1 MELHRLDGMDA
12 AGLDSIDV
20 AEVDYDYTD
29 GLSGSQIEALE
40 ALGYVQSP
48 EIAYEIQDEHGNV
61 VMYADAEENLYM
73 VDGLGELG
81 FFKKIGKGLKNAAK
95 FVGKKVIKPV
105 AKGVSN
111 AAKFTGKK
119 VLKPVV
125 STVNRYANPA
135 TILLRN
141 GFLAS
146 MKLNLFKVAERL
158 RFGYLS
164 DAEARRR
171 GVNMS
176 EFGKLKKA
184 IEKTNQIY
192 ELAGGKKE
200 NLKSAIL
207 KGKGNEDKAVPL
219 SRLEGLGEVTEYA
232 DEFERFILESD
243 PELVEEYIDEEV
255 DGLGVAAST
264 AIAAA
269 SAAVGSIAALLSKIT
284 GVFDKAKNAKAQV
297 QSLVSPS
304 RLPTAPTP
312 SAPVP
317 SVPKVIQ
324 PVKKTYTAPVR
335 TTTSI
340 QVRPSTT
347 TKTTAPRTTLPQAKI
362 VKSPIPQPLQR
373 LAHRITTVK
382 PPPEP
387 SEISNTSNL
396 FLRSTEAP
404 TEEEQ
409 GWLQKNKTSLMI
421 GAGVAV
427 AAGGIL
433 YAVKQPKSK
442 KSKTMSGI
450 PAKGKAKLKPKTWKA
465 GKKKL
470 PGTPSI
476 TSKTKRAKGSKGKG
490 KHNRL
495 APKVLL

>member
-29 GLSGSQIEALE
+29 GLNGSQIEALE

-81 FFKKIGKGLKNAAK
+81 FLKKIGKGLKNATR

-119 VLKPVV
+119 ILKPVV

-146 MKLNLFKVAERL
+146 MKLNLFKAAERL

-176 EFGKLKKA
+176 EFSKLKKA
-184 IEKTNQIY
+184 IEKANQIY

-219 SRLEGLGEVTEYA
+219 SGLEGLGEVTAYA

-243 PELVEEYIDEEV
+243 PDLVEEYIDEEV
-255 DGLGVAAST
+255 DGLGAVAST

-269 SAAVGSIAALLSKIT
+269 SAAVGSVAALLSKIT

-297 QSLVSPS
+297 KSLVSPTK
-304 RLPTAPTP
+304 LP
-312 SAPVP
+312 SAPIP
-317 SVPKVIQ
+317 STPKLIQ
-324 PVKKTYTAPVR
+324 PVNQNYTAPIR
-335 TTTSI
+335 TSTNL
-340 QVRPSTT
+340 QVQPSTT
-347 TKTTAPRTTLPQAKI
+347 SKTTDPGTTA
-362 VKSPIPQPLQR
+362 VKSTIPQPLQR
-373 LAHRITTVK
+373 LTNNVTKVQ
-382 PPPEP
+382 PPPK
-387 SEISNTSNL
+387 SSGTSTTL
-396 FLRSTEAP
+396 IRSTESP
-404 TEEEQ
+404 TFEEQ
-409 GWLQKNKTSLMI
+409 GWLQKNKTTLMV
-421 GAGVAV
+421 GVGVAV

-433 YAVKQPKSK
+433 YAVKQSKSK
-442 KSKTMSGI
+442 KSKTISGI
-450 PAKGKAKLKPKTWKA
+450 PAKGKAKLEPKTRTAEIKE
-465 GKKKL
+465 
-470 PGTPSI
+470 PVGTPSTI
-476 TSKTKRAKGSKGKG
+476 TKTKRAKGTKPKG

>member
-12 AGLDSIDV
+12 AGLDSIDI
-20 AEVDYDYTD
+20 AEVEYDYTG
-29 GLSGSQIEALE
+29 GLNGSQIEALE
-40 ALGYVQSP
+40 ALGYVQDP
-48 EIAYEIQDEHGNV
+48 EIAYEIQDENGNV

-81 FFKKIGKGLKNAAK
+81 FLKKIGKGLKNAAK

-119 VLKPVV
+119 ILKPVI

-164 DAEARRR
+164 DAEARKR
-171 GVNMS
+171 GVNMT

-184 IEKTNQIY
+184 IDKANQIY

-200 NLKSAIL
+200 NLKNAIL
-207 KGKGNEDKAVPL
+207 KGKGNDDKAVPL
-219 SRLEGLGEVTEYA
+219 SGLEGLGEVTEYA

-243 PELVEEYIDEEV
+243 STLVEEYMDEELE
-255 DGLGVAAST
+255 GLGVVAST

-269 SAAVGSIAALLSKIT
+269 SAAVGSVAALLSKIT

-297 QSLVSPS
+297 QSLVSIPKKPS
-304 RLPTAPTP
+304 APTP
-312 SAPVP
+312 SAPRVTQP
-317 SVPKVIQ
+317 VTQSYTAPKVIQ
-324 PVKKTYTAPVR
+324 PVRQSNTAPSR
-335 TTTSI
+335 TSTTL
-340 QVRPSTT
+340 QVRPSTVT
-347 TKTTAPRTTLPQAKI
+347 QTI
-362 VKSPIPQPLQR
+362 VPQPLQR
-373 LAHRITTVK
+373 LTNDPTTIAL
-382 PPPEP
+382 PPQRPTSP
-387 SEISNTSNL
+387 ST
-396 FLRSTEAP
+396 A
-404 TEEEQ
+404 EEQ
-409 GWLQKNKTSLMI
+409 SWIQKNKTTLMV

-433 YAVKQPKSK
+433 YAVKQAKSK
-442 KSKTMSGI
+442 KSKPVSGI
-450 PAKGKAKLKPKTWKA
+450 PANKKEKRKSKA
-465 GKKKL
+465 GAAKQINNEGSPSANAIAKSAKASKK
-470 PGTPSI
+470 S
-476 TSKTKRAKGSKGKG
+476 SKRKQEK
-490 KHNRL
+490 L
-495 APKVLL
+495 APTVLL